1 MELIFEKVEDQ
12 YEAKFQSDT
21 DVKIQLIFAEGVIS
35 KVTLLRSLDTEHYD
49 IAGISRD
56 SNCPIVQTQGASA
69 GDYFKLR
76 CLQMPEKVICVEL
89 E

>member
-1 MELIFEKVEDQ
+1 MELIFEKVGDQ
-12 YEAKFQSDT
+12 YEANFQVST
-21 DVKIQLIFAEGVIS
+21 DIKVQLIFTEGSTS
-35 KVTLLRSLDTEHYD
+35 KATLFRSLDGEHYD

-56 SNCPIVQTQGASA
+56 SNCPIVQTQGTSE

-76 CLQMPEKVICVEL
+76 CNFMPEKVIYVEV